1 MTEFEA
7 LLAKYTQSDLITI
20 VKAYERWKHQ
30 RKQYQREYMRRYRK
44 RKAKAKEQEEAG
56 NE

>member
-7 LLAKYTQSDLITI
+7 LLAKYTQAELAAI
-20 VKAYERWKHQ
+20 VKFYERWTAR

-44 RKAKAKEQEEAG
+44 RKAEQGENA
-56 NE
+56 ND

>member
-7 LLAKYTQSDLITI
+7 LLAKYTQADLITI

-44 RKAKAKEQEEAG
+44 RKAKEQEEAS

>member
-7 LLAKYTQSDLITI
+7 LLAKYTQSDLSTI
-20 VKAYERWKHQ
+20 VKAYERWKQQ
-30 RKQYQREYMRRYRK
+30 RIQYQREYMRRYRK